1 MGTARK
7 QRLAPREIQAD
18 HKTLIGLRS
27 LMDYAPRNGAYNVSR
42 LAELYQT
49 MLEAQEAE
57 QSAVK
62 ALGTARSAA
71 IKAARAFHEGILG
84 VKAEVIAQY
93 GADSEAVRTAG
104 LRPKSERRRPARRDN
119 GTNGTND
126 TNGTE

>member
-1 MGTARK
+1 MPTALSR
-7 QRLAPREIQAD
+7 RIASDDIEAD

-27 LMDYAPRNGAYNVSR
+27 LTDYAPRNGAYNVSR

-71 IKAARAFHEGILG
+71 TKAARAFHEGILG
-84 VKAEVIAQY
+84 VKAEVTAQY
-93 GADSEAVRTAG
+93 GPDSEAVRVVG
-104 LRPKSERRRPARRDN
+104 LRPKSERPRPARRDN
-119 GTNGTND
+119 GTNGTNGI
-126 TNGTE
+126 N